1 MKKTALNKLMA
12 IIALIWIILW
22 VVSTW
27 ALILYETLYAPQT
40 INTSESWEKI
50 DLSKLLENTWSINF
64 SWITIETNTWLT
76 K

>member
-1 MKKTALNKLMA
+1 MKKNTITKIMA
-12 IIALIWIILW
+12 IIALFGIILW

-40 INTSESWEKI
+40 SQNTNVSSEKL
-50 DLSKLLENTWSINF
+50 DLSKLLENTWT
-64 SWITIETNTWLT
+64 TISTWLT